1 MTFFNLFA
9 MLITTAALFGF
20 LNQKFLKLPATIGMT
35 VVGLLFSLALLA
47 LEGLGFNLVPLA
59 ESILKGIDFDNLL
72 LQGMLSFL
80 LFAGALNLNTTAL
93 MQQRTPVLILAVA
106 GTLLS
111 TFLVA
116 GCIYGITSALGIA
129 LPFAV
134 ALVFG
139 ALISPTDP
147 IAVLDLLKRARVPV
161 RLESL
166 IAGESLFNDGVGVVV
181 FIVVS
186 SVAFGMAGH
195 GEATLGLW
203 DAVLLFAREA
213 LGGAIYGGI
222 LGYAAHI
229 LMRSID
235 DYATEI
241 MLTLAVV
248 TGGYALAQYL
258 HVSGPIA
265 MVVAGLMVGQQTRQY
280 AMSAT
285 TRHHLDAF
293 WETIDHI
300 LNAILF
306 VLIGLEAIVLKFPPQ
321 AILMAAL
328 AIPIVLLSRWL
339 SVVLPI
345 QIMHSRYHFI
355 PYTVRM
361 LTWGGLRGG
370 ISIALAL
377 SLPAFEQR
385 DLILAMTYGVVIFS
399 ILVQGLTVGPLAE
412 KIARVENKN

>member
-1 MTFFNLFA
+1 
-9 MLITTAALFGF
+9 
-20 LNQKFLKLPATIGMT
+20 
-35 VVGLLFSLALLA
+35 
-47 LEGLGFNLVPLA
+47 
-59 ESILKGIDFDNLL
+59 
-72 LQGMLSFL
+72 
-80 LFAGALNLNTTAL
+80 
-93 MQQRTPVLILAVA
+93 
-106 GTLLS
+106 
-111 TFLVA
+111 
-116 GCIYGITSALGIA
+116 
-129 LPFAV
+129 
-134 ALVFG
+134 
-139 ALISPTDP
+139 
-147 IAVLDLLKRARVPV
+147 
-161 RLESL
+161 
-166 IAGESLFNDGVGVVV
+166 
-181 FIVVS
+181 
-186 SVAFGMAGH
+186 
-195 GEATLGLW
+195 LGLW
-203 DAVLLFAREA
+203 DAALLFAREA

-222 LGYAAHI
+222 LGYAAHL

-280 AMSAT
+280 AMSET

-321 AILMAAL
+321 AILLAAL
-328 AIPIVLLSRWL
+328 AIPVVLLSRWI

-345 QIMHSRYHFI
+345 QIMHSRYRFI

-412 KIARVENKN
+412 KIARVENKS